1 MSAQFRPAIA
11 GKVVVVT
18 GASSGIGESTAL
30 EFARAGAAVVLAAR
44 RAERLE
50 RLADRVEAEG
60 GQALPVPTDLR
71 DFDQITNLVQR
82 TIRVFERIDVL
93 ANIAGWG
100 HYDWYENLSPEDLRQ
115 SYETNIL
122 GMAELTRQVVPVMK
136 IQRSGFIL
144 NMSSYASK
152 ISIPPLTVYNST
164 KSAVEGLTDGLR
176 RELAPWG
183 ITVIRI
189 HPSAVTGTEFN
200 HKAGQGGL
208 KYTSVPIGRVSR
220 EHMARAIVRLVER
233 PRRAL
238 LMSRLYDPGVV
249 VDKLA
254 PGLIDFFS
262 SLWVR
267 RMRREELREAG
278 PKAPV
283 RYHGGLAPL
292 LLGLAAVVWVGALVA
307 RRKA

>member
-11 GKVVVVT
+11 GKVVIVT

-30 EFARAGAAVVLAAR
+30 EFARAGAIVVLAAR
-44 RAERLE
+44 RAVRLE
-50 RLADRVEAEG
+50 RLVDQIEAEG
-60 GQALPVPTDLR
+60 GHALAVPTDLC
-71 DFDQITNLVQR
+71 DFDQITHLVQR
-82 TIRVFERIDVL
+82 TLRVYERIDVL

-100 HYDWYENLSPEDLRQ
+100 HYDWYENLSPDDLRQ

-136 IQRSGFIL
+136 IQRFGFIL

-152 ISIPPLTVYNST
+152 ISIPPLAVYSST
-164 KSAVEGLTDGLR
+164 KSAVESLTDGLR

-208 KYTSVPIGRVSR
+208 KYQSVPIGRVTR
-220 EHMARAIVRLVER
+220 EQMARAIVRLIEH

-254 PGLIDFFS
+254 PGLIDLVS
-262 SLWVR
+262 ALWVR

-283 RYHGGLAPL
+283 RYHGSPALVGAL
-292 LLGLAAVVWVGALVA
+292 LIAAVVAA
-307 RRKA
+307 RILWKTRP

>member
-1 MSAQFRPAIA
+1 MNAHVRPAIA
-11 GKVVVVT
+11 GKVAIVT
-18 GASSGIGESTAL
+18 GASSGIGEVTAL

-44 RAERLE
+44 RTERLVA
-50 RLADRVEAEG
+50 LADRIEAEG
-60 GQALPVPTDLR
+60 GHALPVPTDLR
-71 DFDQITNLVQR
+71 DFDQITKLVQR
-82 TIRVFERIDVL
+82 TIRAYERIDVL

-100 HYDWYENLSPEDLRQ
+100 HYDWYENLSPDDLRQ

-136 IQRSGFIL
+136 NQRSGFIL

-208 KYTSVPIGRVSR
+208 QYKSVPIGRVSR
-220 EHMARAIVRLVER
+220 ETMARAIVRLVER

-238 LMSRLYDPGVV
+238 MLSRLYDPGVV

-254 PGLIDFFS
+254 PGAIDLIS
-262 SLWVR
+262 GLWVR
-267 RMRREELREAG
+267 RMRREELAEAG

-292 LLGLAAVVWVGALVA
+292 LLGLAAAVWVGALVA
-307 RRKA
+307 RRKS

>member
-1 MSAQFRPAIA
+1 MSTQFRPAVA
-11 GKVVVVT
+11 GKVAIVT

-44 RAERLE
+44 RVERLE
-50 RLADRVEAEG
+50 QLADQIKGEG
-60 GQALPVPTDLR
+60 GHALVVPTDLR

-82 TIRVFERIDVL
+82 TVRVLERIDVL

-100 HYDWYENLSPEDLRQ
+100 HYDWYENLSPDDLRQ

-136 IQRSGFIL
+136 NQRSGFIL

-152 ISIPPLTVYNST
+152 ISIPPLAVYSST
-164 KSAVEGLTDGLR
+164 KAAVESLTDGLR
-176 RELAPWG
+176 RELTPWG

-200 HKAGQGGL
+200 RKAGQGGL
-208 KYTSVPIGRVSR
+208 TYQSVPIGRISR
-220 EHMARAIVRLVER
+220 ERMARAIVRLIEH

-238 LMSRLYDPGVV
+238 LMSRLYDPGVMA
-249 VDKLA
+249 DKLT
-254 PGLIDFFS
+254 PGLIDWIS
-262 SLWVR
+262 AIWVR
-267 RMRREELREAG
+267 RMRREELPEAG
-278 PKAPV
+278 PAAPV

-292 LLGLAAVVWVGALVA
+292 MLGLAAAALAA
-307 RRKA
+307 RLLKKR